1 MFRILIIT
9 YLIFISNNLFSQE
22 LNSKVIINTDKL
34 QSSEVF
40 IFEEMQSTI
49 EQFLNNNIW
58 TEDKF
63 QSEERIN
70 CNFIINILKEPS
82 SNLYEATVQI
92 VSSRPV
98 YNSSYESVLLN
109 HGDREWVFEYYPS
122 QNLEFSENSFND
134 NLTSLISF
142 YAYLIIGIDYDSFEK
157 LGGEEYF
164 QKAWKILNESQNS
177 GYKGWDQFGSKQ
189 NRYWLCENFL
199 NPEFKDVR
207 NASYDYHLNGLDVFY
222 NRPDDSRKVILE
234 NINKINS
241 INSKN
246 FNSTIITLFIN
257 AKADEITNIFKGASL
272 DEKRNAFNLMNELSP
287 SKSDLFNKILQ

>member
-70 CNFIINILKEPS
+70 CNFIINILNEPS

-109 HGDREWVFEYYPS
+109 HGDREWAVSYTH
-122 QNLEFSENSFND
+122 
-134 NLTSLISF
+134 LTLPT
-142 YAYLIIGIDYDSFEK
+142 K
-157 LGGEEYF
+157 
-164 QKAWKILNESQNS
+164 
-177 GYKGWDQFGSKQ
+177 
-189 NRYWLCENFL
+189 CT
-199 NPEFKDVR
+199 V
-207 NASYDYHLNGLDVFY
+207 
-222 NRPDDSRKVILE
+222 
-234 NINKINS
+234 
-241 INSKN
+241 
-246 FNSTIITLFIN
+246 
-257 AKADEITNIFKGASL
+257 
-272 DEKRNAFNLMNELSP
+272 
-287 SKSDLFNKILQ
+287 